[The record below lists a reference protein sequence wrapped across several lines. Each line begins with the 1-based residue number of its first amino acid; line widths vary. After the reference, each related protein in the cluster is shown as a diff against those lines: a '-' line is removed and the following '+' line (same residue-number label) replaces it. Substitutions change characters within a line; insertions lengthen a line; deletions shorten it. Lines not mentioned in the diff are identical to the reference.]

1 MFQLAGHFRDI
12 FGGKFQQRLIGQPR
26 VDANTIEMRIGKIP
40 QHALSQGQLAVQLI
54 AGLVA
59 LFALHHF
66 GPYALKIGGI
76 GGHLLLVD
84 PFRGGANDKPA
95 LLVAVLCHDL
105 FQPLALGF
113 AFNPLRD
120 PHMGGAWHKN
130 QIAGRQGN
138 IGGQTRAFGTQRIFN
153 HLDHQVLALAHQ
165 LRNIAHGKL
174 LLLLTGDALGMR
186 HDIGGVKERR
196 LIQTNIYK
204 SRLHSRQHSANT
216 TFVDIAYYSASRFTL
231 NMDFLQNTAINIRN
245 ARFGWRYVN

>member
-1 MFQLAGHFRDI
+1 
-12 FGGKFQQRLIGQPR
+12 
-26 VDANTIEMRIGKIP
+26 
-40 QHALSQGQLAVQLI
+40 
-54 AGLVA
+54 
-59 LFALHHF
+59 
-66 GPYALKIGGI
+66 
-76 GGHLLLVD
+76 
-84 PFRGGANDKPA
+84 
-95 LLVAVLCHDL
+95 
-105 FQPLALGF
+105 
-113 AFNPLRD
+113 
-120 PHMGGAWHKN
+120 MGGAWHKD